1 MTPACPY
8 CGQNAEKTTGAVI
21 YPHLRRLADK
31 VMYRCVPCTA
41 WVGCHDG
48 TDKPLGRLA
57 DAALRKAKQDAHAAF
72 DPIWQELAAS
82 GMSRS
87 RARSQAYAWLAE
99 ALGIAVRDCH
109 IGLFDEETCK
119 RVVTACQARPQ
130 AAPIR
135 QPS

>member
-8 CGQNAEKTTGAVI
+8 CGEKAEKTTGAVI
-21 YPHLRRLADK
+21 YPHLRQLARK
-31 VMYRCVPCTA
+31 VMYRCQPCEA

-57 DAALRKAKQDAHAAF
+57 NAALRKAKQDAHAAF

-87 RARSQAYAWLAE
+87 RARSTSYAWLAD
-99 ALGIAVRDCH
+99 ALGIATRDCH
-109 IGLFDEETCK
+109 IGLFDEDVCQ
-119 RVVTACQARPQ
+119 RVVAVCKARTASA
-130 AAPIR
+130 
-135 QPS
+135 